1 MTLETVPFLKEV
13 SKQELKMVLEDL
25 IDRSKGK
32 NPLTWQG
39 PLTSC
44 SQPPTPWS
52 HPVASYS
59 SNYALP
65 LDIGF
70 KSPVDV
76 FLHSPVKSHESRQGW
91 GQERGRQVLNNPNL
105 TSWRSGPVNP
115 FKGRPPCLRV
125 GRGSQGHEYDYCN
138 GAKCVTR
145 QNSVKPSKRECHS

>member
-13 SKQELKMVLEDL
+13 LKQELKMVLENL
-25 IDRSKGK
+25 IDRSEGK
-32 NPLTWQG
+32 NPLTW

-44 SQPPTPWS
+44 SQPPTSWS
-52 HPVASYS
+52 LSVASYW
-59 SNYALP
+59 SNCILP

-70 KSPVDV
+70 KPPVDV

-91 GQERGRQVLNNPNL
+91 GQWRGRQVLNNPNF
-105 TSWRSGPVNP
+105 TSGRSGPVNP

-125 GRGSQGHEYDYCN
+125 GRGRQGHEYDYCN

-145 QNSVKPSKRECHS
+145 QDSVKPSKRECHS

>member
-1 MTLETVPFLKEV
+1 MTLKTVPFLKEV

-32 NPLTWQG
+32 NQLTWQG

-52 HPVASYS
+52 HAVASYS
-59 SNYALP
+59 SNYTLP
-65 LDIGF
+65 LDIGS

-91 GQERGRQVLNNPNL
+91 GQGRGRQVLNNPNL
-105 TSWRSGPVNP
+105 TSRRRGPVP
-115 FKGRPPCLRV
+115 
-125 GRGSQGHEYDYCN
+125 
-138 GAKCVTR
+138 
-145 QNSVKPSKRECHS
+145 